1 VFVGV
6 DARNLIL
13 ADLYNSRFFKEYSD
27 RESLD
32 VIQDRDVTVVYELP
46 PNPAAVQGFPA
57 ATRPA
62 LSRHF
67 GLTVFPSSCAGGEG
81 QSRARA

>member
-1 VFVGV
+1 MAVAVFVGV

-46 PNPAAVQGFPA
+46 PNPDAVHGFSA

-62 LSRHF
+62 L
-67 GLTVFPSSCAGGEG
+67 
-81 QSRARA
+81 

>member
-1 VFVGV
+1 MAVAVFVGV

-46 PNPAAVQGFPA
+46 PNPDAVHGSSA

-67 GLTVFPSSCAGGEG
+67 GLTAFPSSYAAGEG
-81 QSRARA
+81 